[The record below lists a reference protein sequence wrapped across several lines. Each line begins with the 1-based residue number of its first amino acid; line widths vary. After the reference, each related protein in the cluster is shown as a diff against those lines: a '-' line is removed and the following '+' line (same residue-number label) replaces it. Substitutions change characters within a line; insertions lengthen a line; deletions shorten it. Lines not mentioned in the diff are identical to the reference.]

1 MIIGLN
7 LDRELDSGHPEEL
20 SEYEWSYL
28 YSSVPSVYDCQFC
41 RHFHGVSEDGA
52 KICDLYH
59 CPYMERIYDVKEFE
73 DDSYD

>member
-52 KICDLYH
+52 KICDLNH
-59 CPYMERIYDVKEFE
+59 CPYMERIYDVKEYE
-73 DDSYD
+73 DESYD

>member
-7 LDRELDSGHPEEL
+7 LDRELDSGYPEEL

-28 YSSVPSVYDCQFC
+28 YSSVDCQFC

-52 KICDLYH
+52 KICDLCH
-59 CPYMERIYDVKEFE
+59 CPYMERIYDIKEYEFE
-73 DDSYD
+73 NYD